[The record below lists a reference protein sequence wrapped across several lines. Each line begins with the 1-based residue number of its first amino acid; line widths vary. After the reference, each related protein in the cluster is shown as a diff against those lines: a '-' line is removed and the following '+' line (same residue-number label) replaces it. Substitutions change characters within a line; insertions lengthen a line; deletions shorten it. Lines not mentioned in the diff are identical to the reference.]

1 MSNSY
6 KKIEKLSFFKRMWNK
21 IFHKDNLLLDS
32 PAEYTEKEV
41 KIKAY
46 NIIDYLRYRIRI

>member
-6 KKIEKLSFFKRMWNK
+6 KKNEKLSFFKRMWNK
-21 IFHKDNLLLDS
+21 FFHKSNLLLDA
-32 PAEYTEKEV
+32 PLEYTEKEV

-46 NIIDYLRYRIRI
+46 DIINYLKYRNRI